1 MEFKPTRML
10 NQGRVR
16 PIVVEPIR
24 RRQTTQGRIATNSAA
39 SQASDTGGT
48 LPLNVS
54 EPPQASGKRP
64 LSTDEVVRVLRRMF
78 EKARRAS
85 ADQARLR
92 REDQYAILKR
102 AYSALHRWKQAGV
115 SEDAERELR
124 RETELAIAPRSSLP
138 LVLIR
143 SIFPKVDEK
152 AASKWAAALEMAEQ
166 DAIAPKHF
174 IAFLREIGGIEGA
187 HRRRAR
193 LRRKRRRAGSSR
205 DEAPR
210 RG

>member
-1 MEFKPTRML
+1 ML
-10 NQGRVR
+10 TDGRVR
-16 PIVVEPIR
+16 SIVVEPIR
-24 RRQTTQGRIATNSAA
+24 RRLETTPSRITTNSTA
-39 SQASDTGGT
+39 SQTSDTAGT
-48 LPLNVS
+48 LAPNES
-54 EPPQASGKRP
+54 EPQHAGGKRP
-64 LSTDEVVRVLRRMF
+64 LSTPEVVRVLRRMF
-78 EKARRAS
+78 KKARRAS

-92 REDQYAILKR
+92 RKDQYAILKR
-102 AYSALHRWKQAGV
+102 AYSALHRWKEGGV
-115 SEDAERELR
+115 GEDVERELR

-143 SIFPKVDEK
+143 SALPKMDEK

-193 LRRKRRRAGSSR
+193 LRRKHALC
-205 DEAPR
+205 
-210 RG
+210 

>member
-1 MEFKPTRML
+1 MELRPTRML
-10 NQGRVR
+10 THGRVR

-24 RRQTTQGRIATNSAA
+24 RRQTTQGRANSAV
-39 SQASDTGGT
+39 SQTSDTGGT
-48 LPLNVS
+48 LASNVS

-102 AYSALHRWKQAGV
+102 AYSALHRWREDGV
-115 SEDAERELR
+115 SEEGERELR

-143 SIFPKVDEK
+143 SALPRWMKRRP
-152 AASKWAAALEMAEQ
+152 AS
-166 DAIAPKHF
+166 
-174 IAFLREIGGIEGA
+174 G
-187 HRRRAR
+187 RRRWRWRIWIGSPRSTSSPSCAR
-193 LRRKRRRAGSSR
+193 LAG
-205 DEAPR
+205 
-210 RG
+210 